1 MRTKYLIAGAV
12 AVTLMASQAHAFS
25 VIDTIDNTTAV
36 GGDGSTDGVSI
47 AAESFNYAYSATPG
61 AGLSVTVDLA
71 NLTGNTPAGQTA
83 FQSPT
88 GSVLVYLVDN
98 TGGSGPGVAGTPTW
112 TTGVGGVTGLTND
125 VEVGTIS
132 ASLIGTSPTS
142 VGLYISPSQIAQI
155 EGQTANNE
163 YWLVLSLN
171 SAATGGNSNVDWIF
185 NSGAP
190 NAGTGIANQ
199 FFDEDPDGLE
209 DTGPASSGTYDVSIN
224 APEPASLALIGS
236 AMTGLGLIRRRR
248 RTRSA

>member
-1 MRTKYLIAGAV
+1 MRTKYLVAGAV
-12 AVTLMASQAHAFS
+12 GAMLLASQAHATS
-25 VIDTIDNTTAV
+25 LIDTIDGTSVA

-47 AAESFNYAYSATPG
+47 AAESFNYAYGATPG

-71 NLTGNTPAGQTA
+71 NLTRNTPAGQTA
-83 FQSPT
+83 SS
-88 GSVLVYLVDN
+88 GSVIVYLVDN
-98 TGGSGPGVAGTPTW
+98 TGGSGAGVAGTPTW
-112 TTGVGGVTGLTND
+112 TTGPTGVTGLTND

-132 ASLIGTSPTS
+132 ASLIGNSATPVS
-142 VGLYISPSQIAQI
+142 LYISSSEVAQI
-155 EGQTANNE
+155 EAQTTNNE

-171 SAATGGNSNVDWIF
+171 DAATGGNSNIDWNF
-185 NSGAP
+185 TNGP
-190 NAGTGIANQ
+190 PGNVGTGLSGQ
-199 FFDEDPDGLE
+199 EFDFDPAGQE